1 MVDTMAAAYLGNR
14 SRTIPLASPY
24 YADLRGLPPLLM
36 QVGGAEV
43 LLDDSIRTAER
54 AKEAG
59 VDVTF
64 KIWEGMP
71 HVWQV
76 FANFLPEAQQA
87 LEECGEFIRKHTADI

>member
-1 MVDTMAAAYLGNR
+1 MAAAYLGNR
-14 SRTIPLASPY
+14 SRTIPLASPSS
-24 YADLRGLPPLLM
+24 ADPRGLPPLLM